1 MAQKKAWQSTI
12 DKRVQSDRNLGTK
25 FVDDLVAKYSIS
37 VADIQKYAT
46 KNNYD
51 LNIKTAPQQ
60 NPVPQNAIFSNQ
72 ASANRWAEKWAEQNG
87 YSLKPGPGMAVVN
100 QLSYKLGGG
109 KTGPMSDQTIFFY
122 GKGFAGTANQQTS
135 SNTTNNQQPQTPNEQ
150 LDSYIDQAREV
161 IRETRRQDVAGYPNP
176 FEGLQMGQGNGSGAD
191 AGYQQQMAALNN
203 LMIQQR
209 SQYEQQIVEAQRQQ
223 TAMAAQAAE
232 SARQAEAL
240 QRAFVPNLEPTAT
253 APMLGDYRYN
263 YNTRRNAASN
273 TLSTLAILSGLSGTD
288 SAGVTTSL
296 AGLQIA

>member
-1 MAQKKAWQSTI
+1 MAKKAWQSTI
-12 DKRVQSDRNLGTK
+12 DKRVQSGRNLGQT
-25 FVDDLVAKYSIS
+25 FVDDLVAKHSIS
-37 VADIQKYAT
+37 IADIQKYTT
-46 KNNYD
+46 KNNYE
-51 LNIKTAPQQ
+51 LNIQTAPQS

-72 ASANRWAEKWAEQNG
+72 TAANRWAERWAEQNG
-87 YSLKPGPGMAVVN
+87 YSLKPGPGMAIVN
-100 QLSYKLGGG
+100 QLNYKLGGG
-109 KTGPMSDQTIFFY
+109 KLGSVSDQTIYLY
-122 GKGFAGTANQQTS
+122 GKGFTGSTSQQAPKS
-135 SNTTNNQQPQTPNEQ
+135 TTNNQQPQTPNEQ

-176 FEGLQMGQGNGSGAD
+176 FEGLQMGQGNAGAVD

-209 SQYEQQIVEAQRQQ
+209 SQYEQQIVDAQRQQ